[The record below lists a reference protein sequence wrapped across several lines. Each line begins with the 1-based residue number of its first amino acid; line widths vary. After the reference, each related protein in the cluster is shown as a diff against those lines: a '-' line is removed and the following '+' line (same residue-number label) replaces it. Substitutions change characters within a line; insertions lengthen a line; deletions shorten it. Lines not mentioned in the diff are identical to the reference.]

1 MYLSI
6 IIYTLQLMYNDYG
19 SPRLS
24 YHIVILQNSVDIH
37 NIPRAIV
44 RHHLHRDF
52 RDLPISS

>member
-1 MYLSI
+1 
-6 IIYTLQLMYNDYG
+6 MYNDYG